1 MIYGS
6 KAMKRTI
13 FVLFLMAMGF
23 ALLHAQNVPPVVA
36 NPIDDYSFP
45 EDNTDY
51 SINLNE
57 VFYDANN
64 DPLDFSYQGNHRI
77 TVVITNG
84 LVGLTPQTNWNG
96 SETIT
101 FTAEDLYG
109 ETVSE
114 AVTVTVTPV
123 NDAPF
128 VENPVDNHS
137 VAYNSVDS
145 SLNLNYVFDDYDIV
159 YGDFLVY
166 DYNGNHQIDV
176 DIVGGIVT
184 MIPAPDWSGTETIT
198 FTAEDSGG
206 LTVEHD
212 ISVLVPS
219 PAVAN
224 VSVIPNPFSPDGDG
238 QKDVTTINYYVSGNG
253 ITTIFI
259 FDDTNTTVFEIDI
272 QASAGWNQYDWDGTS
287 NNSAYVGV
295 VPDGSYGLGIIL
307 GTAEYICDF
316 NIKVDTAPPVIDI
329 LASYPNPFSPN
340 EDGFNDFH
348 QVRYQVDDVIVSY
361 VGLIRVNLW
370 REENDPATVY
380 VPTNFVEEGDGITI
394 TQPDLTVFDELTD
407 GGYVFAVRVWSG
419 ETNHEVTLSPGARY
433 DLIIGGNGSSVYNRV
448 EIETGT
454 SMFKIGNVYYPYL
467 TVSGVGSDDHESEN
481 EDNYTGYDYLRLFIV
496 EGNCSFNV
504 YNAGGSPYSLN
515 DLYDIYFGDFQNV
528 YHPLYP
534 GVLLSPNFKYNI
546 TIPGNVNIDDEVM
559 PDGRYIYRIL
569 VTDQAMHA
577 QEESGELLVNNYPI
591 EVTSSVNPQVISPQ
605 NLDGYFDQAVVQY
618 QVSERGYVTVKVWD
632 VLADTVVAT
641 LVDAV
646 DTPTSNYTLW
656 NGLNYLGDPVA
667 VDDQFEYYVEVTAQD
682 VSISED
688 VVSEHLDLM
697 VDNIGPEPAE
707 IFLLGGETFVNTPD
721 IIMGGISNDITS
733 EVLLYLNDVYQGVVQ
748 TTPDYPGYFEFP
760 VTLEEG
766 ANEIFVKLRDV
777 AYNLGSASNAVTV
790 HLDSSPPFIDPIF
803 PPPDTLFRA
812 DSIRVKAYVNDNAGI
827 GVDQNTVKFG
837 FSLFENATTW
847 HLATRLNPTSS
858 TYYFDYIVEDDIE
871 QLEIDMWVKAAD
883 LLGNTATT
891 GDSVHFEYRAI
902 IPPEFVSYDPI
913 DGSVLNELTD
923 NHIYAVVHDYEGAG
937 LNFNGSQIL
946 VLDSQGSYQAGTRVF
961 TSLGDDDYQFTFTPN
976 SALDDGEYEV
986 RWMVQDNFQGE
997 SGGSVTRDTTSFVFD
1012 SSMPVVSGAKVCNQD
1027 FETPVFNNMIINHS
1041 IQWVQIDM
1049 TDVVSYIDTTNSY
1062 IHLHDG
1068 AGNQID
1074 GTLHFDGNTA
1084 IWSLTHEIEVN
1095 ENNSGGYSL
1104 RYRAKDIAGNS
1115 LTGRIDFLLTA
1126 SNAPQV
1132 SQRIP
1137 APDAIISE
1145 LTDDTVSILFTE
1157 AIGVNEDTDET
1168 YMILHTPSGGV
1179 IEDGEGATL
1188 DLDDSQAPLYTL
1200 NLALDDPLSLIGEY
1214 EVEYR
1219 LENTDGVAFGET
1231 YTFSFDNIMPEV
1243 DNVGLSLEDNTY
1255 EYIDGGEEIN
1265 QPIEFCEASVSDN
1278 YGIAIELCNIRL
1290 YNEDDELVAGVGS
1303 QPSTNTVRY
1312 ILNSPLKAINKDFYV
1327 LTTVNDLAGNTYIDS
1342 IRFLLNTVQADFYPK
1357 DLSYQNG
1364 SVNHVS
1370 VEVYELMEE
1379 DIDTDH
1385 SYIEALHPDGNIIGD
1400 PSSPSEGAGAELS
1413 FSYTDST
1420 TVINLQFQEELSD
1433 TGVDDGL
1440 FQVSVYLVLNSE
1452 EEIPMG
1458 YSFTYDRTKPVYSNL
1473 TVNSYPVTS
1482 RDATKEGSQPEFNV
1496 SINRESIIGH
1506 KDSPL
1511 RGFLRSN
1518 YYSGRID
1525 SIMVNFSDATSGLN
1539 PAPNLT
1545 YLVLQDAN
1553 GNLVSGVKRVV
1564 GSQYRW
1570 VLNDP
1575 IVPGEDESANYKIA
1589 LKVTDMAG
1597 NSKTYTFD
1605 FLFVSDPT
1613 PEMIDWEPWG
1623 MDYTYMNT
1631 HEFEPAEFQAEFRDY
1646 FGIVQDWDL
1655 TYIRMAF
1662 PSGDSVSSPHGG
1674 DLYYEV
1680 TDSSLVVRLELDG
1693 ELHTDGEDDGLYT
1706 ISVRAENEL
1715 GAVNHLYEYMMYDTV
1730 VPEPVEV
1737 LYRDINGVYHEV
1749 VGDTTESSTGI
1760 AALQVKYSDLT
1771 SGLYYTPNLT
1781 KITLFD
1787 SSDEIVAGSHSY
1799 GPYVDS
1805 DSLVIWTLRDAIQDN
1820 GSGDGQY
1827 TIKLVATDKAGNM
1840 MRKQIPLAVF
1850 SPIQPQEF
1858 TWTMDAV
1865 YRVHLNWEHYTSS
1878 STALRNNKSRK
1889 DRSPHQQRDL
1899 TYYSIKRKLDDGNW
1913 HEIAQTTD
1921 EFYIDDLLDDPD
1933 GTYRYGLTAVYSSGS
1948 SDEIFTDNI
1957 VVKRFADVTISVF
1970 ETDGTTP
1977 IEDVLVGVFGDD
1989 GLYNMEFDELTD
2001 ELGTVSLADVY
2012 MEAYRVMLEKEGY
2025 QSVAAIIDID
2035 ADPSEFSFT
2044 MGPVST
2050 GGDGVE
2056 PEVTVMYQNYPN
2068 PFNPETKVKFGLK
2081 YDSKVEI
2088 LIYNTRGQLV
2098 KRLCDEE
2105 IKSGFH
2111 SIKWDGQDDSAKPV
2125 SSGIYFCKFRAVSDQ
2140 ETINDIRK
2148 MIMLK

>member
-1 MIYGS
+1 
-6 KAMKRTI
+6 MKRMI
-13 FVLFLMAMGF
+13 FVLVLMALGI

-36 NPIDDYSFP
+36 NPIDDFAFP

-64 DPLDFSYQGNHRI
+64 DPLDFSYQGDQMI

-84 LVGLTPQTNWNG
+84 LVGLTPTMNWNG

-101 FTAEDLYG
+101 FTAEDVYG
-109 ETVSE
+109 ESVSE
-114 AVTVTVTPV
+114 AVTITVTAV
-123 NDAPF
+123 NDAPY

-137 VAYNSVDS
+137 IAYNSVDS

-159 YGDFLVY
+159 YGDFLMFDY
-166 DYNGNHQIDV
+166 DGDNHIDV
-176 DIVGGIVT
+176 DIDNGIVT
-184 MIPAPDWSGTETIT
+184 MTPAPNWSGTETIT
-198 FTAEDSGG
+198 FSAQDSGG
-206 LTVEHD
+206 LISEHE
-212 ISVLVPS
+212 IVVLVPS

-224 VSVIPNPFSPDGDG
+224 VSVIPNPFSPDFDG
-238 QKDVTTINYYVSGNG
+238 QKDVTTISFYVSGNG
-253 ITTIFI
+253 LTTIYI
-259 FDDTNTTVFEIDI
+259 FDESNTIIFEVEV
-272 QASAGWNQYDWDGTS
+272 QATAGWNQYDWDGTS
-287 NNSAYVGV
+287 NNGAYPGV

-307 GTAEYICDF
+307 GNAEYICDF

-348 QVRYQVDDVIVSY
+348 QVRYQVDDVIVNY

-370 REENDPATVY
+370 RQENDPAPLY
-380 VPTNFVEEGDGITI
+380 VPTNFVEEGDGLTI
-394 TQPDLTVFDELTD
+394 TQPDLSVFDELTD

-419 ETNHEVTLSPGARY
+419 ETNHEVTLSPGAKY
-433 DLIIGGNGSSVYNRV
+433 DLIVGGNGSSEFNRV

-454 SMFKIGNVYYPYL
+454 TMFKIGNVYYPYL
-467 TVSGVGSDDHESEN
+467 TISGVGSDDHESDN

-496 EGNCSFNV
+496 EGNCTFNV
-504 YNAGGSPYSLN
+504 YNDGGSPYSLN
-515 DLYDIYFGDFQNV
+515 DLYNIYFGDFQNV

-534 GVLLSPNFKYNI
+534 NVLLAPNFMYNI
-546 TIPGNVNIDDEVM
+546 TIPGNVDIEDEVM

-591 EVTSSVNPQVISPQ
+591 EVVSSVNPQVISPQ

-632 VLADTVVAT
+632 VMSDTVVTT

-646 DTPTSNYTLW
+646 DTPTSDYTLW
-656 NGLNYLGDPVA
+656 NGLNYMGDPVA

-682 VSISED
+682 ISISED
-688 VVSEHLDLM
+688 VVSQHLDM
-697 VDNIGPEPAE
+697 IVDNVGPEPAD

-721 IIMGGISNDITS
+721 ITMGGISNDITS

-766 ANEIFVKLRDV
+766 DNQIYVRLRDV
-777 AYNLGSASNAVTV
+777 AYNLGGASNAVTV
-790 HLDSSPPFIDPIF
+790 HLDSSPPFIDPLF
-803 PPPDTLFRA
+803 PPPDTLFRQ
-812 DSIRVKAYVNDNAGI
+812 DSIRVKAYVNDNTGI

-837 FSLFENATTW
+837 FSLFGNAVSW
-847 HLATRLNPTSS
+847 HLATRLNATSS
-858 TYYFDYIVEDDIE
+858 TYYYDYVVEDDIE
-871 QLEIDMWVKAAD
+871 QLDIDMWIKAAD
-883 LLGNTATT
+883 LLGNTSTT

-902 IPPEFVSYDPI
+902 IPPEMLSYDPV
-913 DGSVLNELTD
+913 DGSVVKELTD

-946 VLDSQGSYQAGTRVF
+946 VLDSQGTYQAGTRVF
-961 TSLGDDDYQFTFTPN
+961 TNLGDDDYRFTFTPN
-976 SALDDGEYEV
+976 SPLDDGEYDV
-986 RWMVQDNFQGE
+986 RWTVQDNFQGE
-997 SGGSVTRDTTSFVFD
+997 SGGSITRDTTSFVFD
-1012 SSMPVVSGAKVCNQD
+1012 SSMPIVNAAKVCNED

-1041 IQWVQIDM
+1041 IQWVQIAM

-1068 AGNQID
+1068 AGNLID
-1074 GTLHFDGNTA
+1074 GTLHFEGDSAFWT
-1084 IWSLTHEIEVN
+1084 LTHEIAVN

-1104 RYRAKDIAGNS
+1104 RYKANDIAGNS

-1145 LTDDTVSILFTE
+1145 LADDTISILFTE
-1157 AIGVNEDTDET
+1157 AIGVNEDTEDT
-1168 YMILHTPSGGV
+1168 YIILHTPSGGV
-1179 IEDGEGATL
+1179 IEDGDGATL

-1200 NLALDDPLSLIGEY
+1200 NLALDNPLSQIGEY
-1214 EVEYR
+1214 EVVYR

-1243 DNVGLSLEDNTY
+1243 DNVGLALEDNTY

-1278 YGIAIELCNIRL
+1278 YGVAIDSCFIRI
-1290 YNEDDELVAGVGS
+1290 YNEHDELISGVGG
-1303 QPSTNTVRY
+1303 QPSTNTIRY
-1312 ILNSPLKAINKDFYV
+1312 TLNSPLKAINKDFYV
-1327 LTTVNDLAGNTYIDS
+1327 LTTVKDMAGNTYIDS
-1342 IRFLLNTVQADFYPK
+1342 VDFRLNTVQANFYPR

-1364 SVNHVS
+1364 SIDHVS
-1370 VEVYELMEE
+1370 VEIYELMEE
-1379 DIDTDH
+1379 DIDTH
-1385 SYIEALHPDGNIIGD
+1385 LTYIEALHPDGNIIGD
-1400 PSSPSEGAGAELS
+1400 PTTPSQGAGAELS

-1420 TVINLQFQEELSD
+1420 TVINLQFQESLSD

-1440 FQVSVYLVLNSE
+1440 FQVSVNLILNSE

-1458 YSFTYDRTKPVYSNL
+1458 YSFTYDRTRPVYSNL
-1473 TVNSYPVTS
+1473 QVNSEPVAMQGG
-1482 RDATKEGSQPEFNV
+1482 RKEDNQPEFGV
-1496 SINRESIIGH
+1496 SINRQAIIGH
-1506 KDSPL
+1506 KNHPL
-1511 RGFLRSN
+1511 RGFLRSD

-1525 SIMVNFSDATSGLN
+1525 SITVNYYDATSGLN

-1545 YLVLQDAN
+1545 YLVLQDVN
-1553 GNLVSGVKRVV
+1553 GNLVPGVKRVV

-1575 IVPGEDESANYKIA
+1575 IVPGEDPSANYKIA
-1589 LKVTDMAG
+1589 LKATDMAG
-1597 NSKTYTFD
+1597 NSKLYD
-1605 FLFVSDPT
+1605 YEFLFVSDPT
-1613 PEMIDWEPWG
+1613 PELIDWQPWG
-1623 MDYTYMNT
+1623 MDYTYVNT
-1631 HEFEPAEFQAEFRDY
+1631 HEFEPAELEGEFKDY

-1662 PSGDSVSSPHGG
+1662 PSGDSVYSPHGG
-1674 DLYYEV
+1674 DLYYEE

-1706 ISVRAENEL
+1706 ISVRAQNEV
-1715 GAVNHLYEYMMYDTV
+1715 GAVYHIYEYMMYDTV

-1737 LYRDINGVYHEV
+1737 AYRDINGLYREV
-1749 VGDTTESSTGI
+1749 LGDTTESSTGI
-1760 AALQVKYSDLT
+1760 SAIRVKYSDLT

-1781 KITLFD
+1781 KVTLFD
-1787 SSDEIVAGSHSY
+1787 SNEEIVAGSHSY
-1799 GPYVDS
+1799 GPFVDA
-1805 DSLVIWTLRDAIQDN
+1805 DSLVIWTLQQPLMDN
-1820 GSGDGQY
+1820 GADDGQY
-1827 TIKLVATDKAGNM
+1827 TIRLVATDRAGNM
-1840 MRKQIPLAVF
+1840 MRRQIPIAVF
-1850 SPIQPQEF
+1850 SPIQPQDF

-1865 YRVHLNWEHYTSS
+1865 YRVHLNWEHYVPSLTNI
-1878 STALRNNKSRK
+1878 RNTKGRK
-1889 DRSPHQQRDL
+1889 DRSPNQQRDL
-1899 TYYSIKRKLDDGNW
+1899 SYYSVKRQRDDGEW
-1913 HEIAQTTD
+1913 KEIAQTPD
-1921 EFYIDDLLDDPD
+1921 GFYIDDLLDDPD
-1933 GTYRYGLTAVYSSGS
+1933 GTYRYGLTAIYSSGS
-1948 SDEIFTDNI
+1948 SDELFTDDI
-1957 VVKRFADVTISVF
+1957 TVKRFADVTISVF

-1989 GLYNMEFDELTD
+1989 GLYNMEFDERTD
-2001 ELGTVSLADVY
+2001 ELGAVSLVDVY
-2012 MEAYRVMLEKEGY
+2012 MELYRVTLEKEGY
-2025 QSVAAIIDID
+2025 EPVEASIDVD

-2044 MGPVST
+2044 LGPEST
-2050 GGDGVE
+2050 SGDNE

-2068 PFNPETKVKFGLK
+2068 PFNPETKVKFGIR

-2098 KRLCDEE
+2098 KRLCEDNLEA
-2105 IKSGFH
+2105 GFH
-2111 SIKWDGQDDSAKPV
+2111 SIRWDGRDEFAKPV
-2125 SSGIYFCKFRAVSDQ
+2125 SSGIYFCTFRAVSDQ
-2140 ETINDIRK
+2140 ETVKDIRK